1 MGLFIFLIVK
11 KPILCYSYPNMMTAL
26 IIVWNQ
32 YLLIPLV
39 NALIWIYNNLTDHNL
54 GWAVVWLTVLLRVVL
69 LPLTIISER
78 NSVKQ
83 EKAQEEALEAAKAF
97 RHDAI
102 AQNEE
107 IRKIIKKNKISPW
120 AKVLT
125 LLVQLLVLVLLYQV
139 FVRGITGDR
148 LAKILYPSIDFPGKI
163 NTNFYG
169 FEIGQIHDW
178 IWAGICGV
186 YIFAFTVFEN
196 RNQKHWE
203 NSQVVFLFLF
213 PLFTFGALW
222 ILPMVKSLFILTSMV
237 FSDIISVLIY
247 VLTAKPKDAGG
258 GHHH

>member
-1 MGLFIFLIVK
+1 MISFITFI
-11 KPILCYSYPNMMTAL
+11 
-26 IIVWNQ
+26 WND

-39 NALIWIYNNLTDHNL
+39 NLLIWVYNNFTDHNL
-54 GWAVVWLTVLLRVVL
+54 GWAVVWLTVLLRIVL

-78 NSVKQ
+78 NSTKQ
-83 EKAQEEALEAAKAF
+83 EKAQLEALEAAKDF
-97 RHDAI
+97 RHDSI

-107 IRKIIKKNKISPW
+107 IRKIIKRNKISPW

-125 LLVQLLVLVLLYQV
+125 LLIQLLVLVLLYQV
-139 FVRGITGDR
+139 FVRGIAGDR

-169 FEIGQIHDW
+169 FEIGAIHDW
-178 IWAGICGV
+178 IWAGICAV
-186 YIFAFTVFEN
+186 YIFAYTFFEN

-222 ILPMVKSLFILTSMV
+222 MLPMVKSLFILTSMV

-247 VLTAKPKDAGG
+247 VLFTAKPKASGG
-258 GHHH
+258 GDHH

>member
-1 MGLFIFLIVK
+1 MISFITLI
-11 KPILCYSYPNMMTAL
+11 
-26 IIVWNQ
+26 WND

-39 NALIWIYNNLTDHNL
+39 NLLIWIYNNFTDHNL
-54 GWAVVWLTVLLRVVL
+54 GWAVVWLTVLLRIVL

-78 NSVKQ
+78 NSSKQ
-83 EKAQEEALEAAKAF
+83 EKAQLEALEAAKDF
-97 RHDAI
+97 RHDSI

-107 IRKIIKKNKISPW
+107 IRKIIKRNKISPW

-125 LLVQLLVLVLLYQV
+125 LLIQLLVLVLLYQV

-148 LAKILYPSIDFPGKI
+148 LAKILYPAIDFPGKI

-169 FEIGQIHDW
+169 FEIGAIHDW
-178 IWAGICGV
+178 IWAGISAI
-186 YIFAFTVFEN
+186 YIFIYTFFEN

-222 ILPMVKSLFILTSMV
+222 MLPMVKSLFILTSMV

-247 VLTAKPKDAGG
+247 VLFTAKPKASGGG
-258 GHHH
+258 GHH

>member
-1 MGLFIFLIVK
+1 MIEILFTI
-11 KPILCYSYPNMMTAL
+11 
-26 IIVWNQ
+26 WNE
-32 YLLIPLV
+32 YLLVPLV
-39 NALIWIYNNLTDHNL
+39 NLLIWIYNNFTDHNL
-54 GWAVVWLTVLLRVVL
+54 GWAVIWLTILLRFAL

-78 NSVKQ
+78 NAIKQ

-97 RHDAI
+97 RHDTI

-125 LLVQLLVLVLLYQV
+125 LLIQLLVLVLLYQV

-148 LAKILYPSIDFPGKI
+148 LAKILYPAIDFPGKI

-169 FEIGQIHDW
+169 FEIGQINDW
-178 IWAGICGV
+178 IWAGICAV
-186 YIFAFTVFEN
+186 YIFTFIVFEN
-196 RNQKHWE
+196 RNKKHWE

-213 PLFTFGALW
+213 PLFTFVALW
-222 ILPMVKSLFILTSMV
+222 MLPMVKSLFILTSMV

-247 VLTAKPKDAGG
+247 VLFTAKPKDAGG